1 MLYCNLYFLSGYLMI
16 VTGYPTT
23 VYLRHMDLSF
33 KGFLLTKSCHTTRLC
48 LRLAVEF
55 ISELSSAFP

>member
-1 MLYCNLYFLSGYLMI
+1 MLYCNVYFLSGYLMI

-23 VYLRHMDLSF
+23 VYLWHMNLRFSFDQKLSYDE
-33 KGFLLTKSCHTTRLC
+33 GV
-48 LRLAVEF
+48 LRLAIEF

>member
-1 MLYCNLYFLSGYLMI
+1 MLYCNVYFLSGYLMI

-23 VYLRHMDLSF
+23 VYLWHMNLQRFPFDQKLPYD
-33 KGFLLTKSCHTTRLC
+33 KVV